1 MEDKKLSPAKYTP
14 GFEEDIYRRWSDKGF
29 FHSEISDR
37 EPFTIVIPPPNITGF
52 LHMGHALNNVL
63 QDILIR
69 YSILSGKGVRWVPG
83 TDHGGIATQNVVEKE
98 LRKKGSGKR
107 ELGREKFLEYMNGW
121 KEKYGGRI
129 LEQLKILGSAC
140 DWSVLRFTMDEV
152 CSRAVQEAF
161 VRLYEEGRI
170 YRGYRLINYC
180 IRCETSL
187 SDIEV
192 EYSEEKGKL
201 WFIKY
206 PFAPLENSLT
216 GQADEPGNGI
226 TVATTR
232 PETMLGDTAV
242 AVNPGDGRYKN
253 CRGKFLTL
261 PVAGR
266 RIPVVYDERVEMDF
280 GTGAVKVTPA
290 HDFAD
295 FEIGKTHGL
304 ESVKVIDEKG
314 LMTREAGDAFF
325 GLTRNEAREHVC
337 RLLEEQ
343 GFLVKT
349 EELAHSVSVCYRCGE
364 PVEPLLSLQWF
375 LKMDAL
381 AIPAIDA
388 ARRGEVKFYPRRWQK
403 PFLNFLE
410 NIHDWCLSRQIWW
423 GHRLPVYYCRSEK
436 CGKMKKGII
445 VSREKPAKC
454 PFCGSTGIVQDED
467 VLDTWFSSALWP
479 FEVFGWP
486 EETAELKYYYPTSV
500 LVTGHEILYLWVARM
515 VMMGLKF
522 AGKIPFKDV
531 YIHGIVRDKLGK
543 KMSKSLGNT
552 IDPLDV
558 TGRYGV
564 DSLRY
569 TVTKQAVAGHDLLI
583 SDENFVSSRNFMNK
597 IWNAANVVLK
607 YGLDRSVDF
616 DSAEG
621 ALQGVK
627 FPADR
632 WILTEFSALLSEI
645 DAAFLSYD
653 LSKYARLIYE
663 FFWSKF
669 CDWWLEI
676 LKRRG
681 DNSGGALAYYLFRNV
696 LVVMHPV
703 IPFITEKIYGRV
715 RLRTD
720 PESILNCSWPQLRFE
735 DKNSCSSMSEIFT
748 LIQGV
753 RNIRSRLNIPASSR
767 VRACVDTDGNLRNV
781 ISQAEFFI
789 LPLAGVKDIV
799 FESKRIPQSSSF
811 ASSAMKCSVPLSG
824 IVDIAAETKK
834 INGEITEI
842 NVQIS
847 KLEKLLA
854 NEKFIKSAG
863 EKIIRQK
870 KELLETFTAKK
881 ENLFTFLKSLE
892 QG

>member
-1 MEDKKLSPAKYTP
+1 MEDKKLIPAKYTP
-14 GFEEDIYRRWSDKGF
+14 GFEEELYRLWSDKGF
-29 FHSEISDR
+29 FHSEVSDR
-37 EPFTIVIPPPNITGF
+37 VPFSIVIPPPNITGS

-69 YSILSGKGVRWVPG
+69 YNILSGKGVRWVPG

-98 LRKKGSGKR
+98 LRKGGKGKR
-107 ELGREKFLEYMNGW
+107 DLGREKFLEYINDW

-129 LEQLKILGSAC
+129 LEQLKILGSSC
-140 DWSVLRFTMDEV
+140 DWSALRFTMDEV
-152 CSRAVQEAF
+152 CSRAVKEAF
-161 VRLYEEGRI
+161 ICLYEAGKI

-192 EYSEEKGKL
+192 EYRDEKGKL

-206 PFAPLENSLT
+206 PFA
-216 GQADEPGNGI
+216 DEPENGV

-242 AVNPGDGRYKN
+242 AVNPGDRRYKN
-253 CRGKFLTL
+253 CRGKFVTL
-261 PVAGR
+261 PLTGR
-266 RIPVVYDERVEMDF
+266 KIPIVYDERVEMDF

-304 ESVKVIDEKG
+304 KSLKVIDEKG
-314 LMTREAGDAFF
+314 LMTREAGDGFL
-325 GLTRNEAREHVC
+325 GMTRYEAREKVC

-343 GFLVKT
+343 GLLLKT

-364 PVEPLLSLQWF
+364 PIEPLLSLQWF
-375 LKMDAL
+375 LKMKEL
-381 AIPAIDA
+381 ARPAIDA
-388 ARRGEVKFYPRRWQK
+388 ARREEVKFYPRRWQK
-403 PFLNFLE
+403 PFLDFLE

-423 GHRLPVYYCRSEK
+423 GHRLPVYYCRNKKCKEK
-436 CGKMKKGII
+436 VI
-445 VSREKPAKC
+445 VSREKPQKC
-454 PFCGSTGIVQDED
+454 PFCGSTDVVQDED
-467 VLDTWFSSALWP
+467 VLDTWFSSSLWP

-486 EETAELKYYYPTSV
+486 DETAELKYYYPTSV

-515 VMMGLKF
+515 VMMGLEF

-531 YIHGIVRDKLGK
+531 YIHGIVRDKSGK

-558 TGRYGV
+558 TARYGV

-569 TVTKQAVAGHDLLI
+569 TVTKQAVAGHDLLV
-583 SDENFVSSRNFMNK
+583 SDENFISSRNFMNK

-607 YGLDRSVDF
+607 CGLDRPVDF
-616 DSAEG
+616 NSM
-621 ALQGVK
+621 K

-632 WILTEFSALLSEI
+632 WILSEFSVLLSEI
-645 DAAFLSYD
+645 NAAVLSYD

-669 CDWWLEI
+669 CDRFLEI
-676 LKRRG
+676 LKRRE
-681 DNSGGALAYYLFRNV
+681 DNSSRALAYYLFKNV

-703 IPFITEKIYGRV
+703 IPFITEKIYGRI
-715 RLRTD
+715 RSETD
-720 PESILNCSWPQLRFE
+720 PESILNCAWPQLRFE
-735 DKNSCSSMSEIFT
+735 DKKSCSEMAEIFT

-753 RNIRSRLNIPASSR
+753 RNIRSRLNVPASSR
-767 VRACVDTDGNLRNV
+767 VRVSVDTGEDFKKV

-789 LPLAGVKDIV
+789 RPLAGVKEIV
-799 FESKRIPQSSSF
+799 FESKRVPQSSSF
-811 ASSAMKCSVPLSG
+811 ASSALKCSVPLSG
-824 IVDIAAETKK
+824 VVDISAEINK
-834 INGEITEI
+834 INGEIAGI
-842 NVQIS
+842 DVQIS

-854 NEKFIKSAG
+854 NEKFVKKAAPGVIL
-863 EKIIRQK
+863 QK
-870 KELLETFTAKK
+870 KELLKTFTAKK
-881 ENLFTFLKSLE
+881 ANLFTFLKSLE
-892 QG
+892 QE